1 MNKHYLIAQKLYSKL
16 KDEEHEKKVKKR
28 LERLYKVTGALS

>member
-16 KDEEHEKKVKKR
+16 KDEEHEKKVKKTIR
-28 LERLYKVTGALS
+28 AIIQSHRGS